1 MQSSISKDKKKKSQE
16 EDLLLLEEIAK
27 GSQAAYNKLQKKY
40 YKIVL
45 SLIRKM
51 IKDEDD
57 VEDLTQEAFIKAFG
71 ALDSFNSN
79 YNFSS
84 WLFRI
89 ASNHCID
96 FLRKKR
102 FQTISINQPVNNDED
117 EQYIEIKD
125 DSYQPEITIMNEERK
140 AALKKA
146 IEELPENYRDII
158 KLRHEEDLD
167 YKEISEKLDMPL
179 GTVKA
184 HLFRARKLLLETL
197 KKQPEFFNYGS
208 R

>member
-1 MQSSISKDKKKKSQE
+1 MQSSVSKEKKKKSQA
-16 EDLLLLEEIAK
+16 EDLELLENINK
-27 GSQAAYNKLQKKY
+27 GSQAAYNRLQKKY

-57 VEDLTQEAFIKAFG
+57 AEDLTQESFIKAFG
-71 ALDSFNSN
+71 ALDSFNKN

-125 DSYQPEITIMNEERK
+125 DTYQPEITVMNEERK
-140 AALKKA
+140 IALNNA
-146 IEELPENYRDII
+146 IDELPENYQKII
-158 KLRHEEDLD
+158 KMRHEMDMD
-167 YKEISEKLDMPL
+167 YKEISQKLDMPL

-184 HLFRARKLLLETL
+184 HLFRARKALLEIL
-197 KKQPEFFNYGS
+197 KKQPEFFNY
-208 R
+208 

>member
-1 MQSSISKDKKKKSQE
+1 MQSSVSKEKKQKSQA
-16 EDLLLLEEIAK
+16 EDLELLENINQ
-27 GSQAAYNKLQKKY
+27 GSQAAYNRLQKKY

-57 VEDLTQEAFIKAFG
+57 AEDLTQEAFIKAFG
-71 ALDSFNSN
+71 ALESFNKN

-125 DSYQPEITIMNEERK
+125 DTYQPEVTVMNEERK
-140 AALKKA
+140 TALNNA
-146 IEELPENYRDII
+146 ISELPENYQNII
-158 KLRHEEDLD
+158 KMRHEMDMD
-167 YKEISEKLDMPL
+167 YKEISQKLDMPL

-184 HLFRARKLLLETL
+184 HLFRARKALLEIL
-197 KKQPEFFNYGS
+197 KKQPEFFNY
-208 R
+208 